1 MKVIKTTEAPA
12 AIGPY
17 VQGKV
22 VQGILYSSGQLGMN
36 PVTGELVSPLIEKQ
50 TGQVMENIKALLAA
64 GDSSFEKIIK
74 TTCFLSDMEN
84 FGIFNEVYSSYFEG
98 EFPARSCVEVARL
111 PKDALVEI
119 EFIAETNS

>member
-1 MKVIKTTEAPA
+1 MKVIKTTQAPA
-12 AIGPY
+12 AIGPC

-36 PVTGELVSPLIEKQ
+36 PVTGELVSSLIEKQ
-50 TGQVMENIKALLAA
+50 TGQVMENIKAILAA
-64 GDSSFEKIIK
+64 GDSSFEQIIK
-74 TTCFLSDMEN
+74 TTCFLSDMED

-111 PKDALVEI
+111 AKDALVEI